1 MAVVSLLVLVIIG
14 ALGGLVFARVFGAVA
29 ARNENRPGGGSEDE
43 WDLMSHDEPARRA
56 RKRVTQSLGWALA
69 AFGILLAAV
78 GAASSFDEVCMSD
91 AVPLAF
97 SGTVLGVAAYMF
109 GARRMGASAAVF
121 SVVALIFL
129 VGVSQGVLPG
139 VERTNRNLPANEPNA
154 QRPSGV
160 DQRPPRPGAASVSH
174 QEAFALTVAVLAL
187 SPSLSG

>member
-1 MAVVSLLVLVIIG
+1 
-14 ALGGLVFARVFGAVA
+14 
-29 ARNENRPGGGSEDE
+29 
-43 WDLMSHDEPARRA
+43 
-56 RKRVTQSLGWALA
+56 
-69 AFGILLAAV
+69 
-78 GAASSFDEVCMSD
+78 
-91 AVPLAF
+91 
-97 SGTVLGVAAYMF
+97 MF

-174 QEAFALTVAVLAL
+174 REAFALTVAVLAL